1 MDAKYVLCVW
11 KGCFWPA
18 KVLSRP
24 RALAQQTRKRVLSL
38 EVQIL
43 SVDEKIRVKRTK
55 IKTLKLSMIESITTS
70 LAAHPEP
77 SAPEEEEMTYI
88 CAITMAWDLLNKNG
102 NYTPARVVGDPESKM
117 QSPRR
122 LQKQHCRSHQ
132 GPSQGLRRSVRK
144 RKSSKSPVVPSER
157 EEAPYGDKSQV
168 CTLVALIPS
177 NMKTESSQSPRVHPN
192 FPSLSEDCHEKEGKE
207 KGDAS
212 KVMSLPL
219 YSEGEDVDVR
229 GGCMLPSLTSGFIPT
244 VHKALEEGAHNTCQK
259 SLAVYP
265 EHATSSGNVDPEE
278 GTCNSGS
285 EGSVASSSAP
295 NLSLNYSLHL
305 ANRKRKLQA
314 PGCEEEWQESQLS
327 AGSKA
332 IKPTSAIKKGG
343 GKEVG
348 QLTSM
353 VFPGETC
360 PIERGMLVWFKFQNH
375 PFWPAV
381 IKSVSPTQQTAR
393 VLLIEA
399 KMSCEKSGIQ
409 VPLRRLKHL
418 DYNGK
423 EKLMKR
429 ASKLYRESVNWCF
442 SLISSYREGL
452 VCGSFVGSFLDY
464 YAADISYPMR
474 KAIQEGDLQM
484 NFPKVNYSDLEDSE
498 EETSVAAKRHCKR
511 ILPDWM
517 RAARDRANQ
526 KLVDFIVKRKG
537 ADSHLLDIIKGR
549 KGSKWLESFMKSER
563 YVICVETYLE
573 DDDQLDVVL
582 SHLREIYKH
591 IDKKALA
598 LTRDDPVSFLLE
610 VLLPE
615 VIICSV
621 ATVDGLDYKEAEAK
635 YRQGP
640 PVYYREKELFDQ
652 KILKK
657 LRKTSTERYKAKLS
671 PFAQQGI
678 RQTSQPHH

>member
-11 KGCFWPA
+11 KGRFWPA
-18 KVLSRP
+18 KK
-24 RALAQQTRKRVLSL
+24 RKR

-43 SVDEKIRVKRTK
+43 SVEEKIRVKRTK
-55 IKTLKLSMIESITTS
+55 IKTLKLSMIESIATS
-70 LAAHPEP
+70 LAAQPEP
-77 SAPEEEEMTYI
+77 STREEEEMTYI
-88 CAITMAWDLLNKNG
+88 CAITMAWDLLSKNG
-102 NYTPARVVGDPESKM
+102 NYTPARVVGDPESKA

-122 LQKQHCRSHQ
+122 LQKHHRRSRQ
-132 GPSQGLRRSVRK
+132 EPNQGLRRSVRK

-157 EEAPYGDKSQV
+157 EDAPYGDKSQV

-177 NMKTESSQSPRVHPN
+177 NRQTESSQSPRVHPN
-192 FPSLSEDCHEKEGKE
+192 FPSLSEDDHEKEGKE

-212 KVMSLPL
+212 KVMSLPCTVK
-219 YSEGEDVDVR
+219 EVGVDVR
-229 GGCMLPSLTSGFIPT
+229 GGCVLPSLTPGFIPT
-244 VHKALEEGAHNTCQK
+244 VPKALEEGAHNTCQK

-265 EHATSSGNVDPEE
+265 EHATSSGNVDPGE
-278 GTCNSGS
+278 GTCNSSS
-285 EGSVASSSAP
+285 EGSAASCT
-295 NLSLNYSLHL
+295 
-305 ANRKRKLQA
+305 NRKRKLQA
-314 PGCEEEWQESQLS
+314 PGCEEEWQESQPS

-343 GKEVG
+343 GKEAG

-353 VFPGETC
+353 VFPGEPC

-381 IKSVSPTQQTAR
+381 VKSVSPTQQTAR

-399 KMSCEKSGIQ
+399 NMNCEKSGIQ

-418 DYNGK
+418 DYTGK

-429 ASKLYRESVNWCF
+429 ANKVYGESVNWCF

-452 VCGSFVGSFLDY
+452 ACGSFVGSFLDY

-484 NFPKVNYSDLEDSE
+484 DFPKLNYSDLEDSE

-511 ILPDWM
+511 ILPDRM

-537 ADSHLLDIIKGR
+537 ADSQLLDIVKGR
-549 KGSKWLESFMKSER
+549 KESKWLESFRNSER

-573 DDDQLDVVL
+573 DDDQLDVVV

-591 IDKKALA
+591 VDKKALA

-615 VIICSV
+615 AMICSI
-621 ATVDGLDYKEAEAK
+621 ATVDGLDNKEAEAK
-635 YRQGP
+635 YLQGP
-640 PVYYREKELFDQ
+640 PVYYREKELFDK

-657 LRKTSTERYKAKLS
+657 VTKRSTKRYKAKPS
-671 PFAQQGI
+671 P
-678 RQTSQPHH
+678 

>member
-1 MDAKYVLCVW
+1 
-11 KGCFWPA
+11 
-18 KVLSRP
+18 
-24 RALAQQTRKRVLSL
+24 
-38 EVQIL
+38 
-43 SVDEKIRVKRTK
+43 
-55 IKTLKLSMIESITTS
+55 MIESISTS
-70 LAAHPEP
+70 LAAQPEP
-77 SAPEEEEMTYI
+77 IAPEEEEMAYI
-88 CAITMAWDLLNKNG
+88 CAITMAWDVLNKNG
-102 NYTPARVVGDPESKM
+102 NFTPARVAGDPESKM

-122 LQKQHCRSHQ
+122 LQKQHCRRCQ
-132 GPSQGLRRSVRK
+132 KPKRGLRRSVRK
-144 RKSSKSPVVPSER
+144 SKSSKSPVVPSER
-157 EEAPYGDKSQV
+157 EDGPYGDKPQV
-168 CTLVALIPS
+168 CTPIAPIPTE
-177 NMKTESSQSPRVHPN
+177 MQTESPQSSGVHPS
-192 FPSLSEDCHEKEGKE
+192 FLSLSEDDREKEGKE
-207 KGDAS
+207 KQDAS
-212 KVMSLPL
+212 KVMSLPCTVK
-219 YSEGEDVDVR
+219 EVGVDVR
-229 GGCMLPSLTSGFIPT
+229 GERVLPSLTPGFILT
-244 VHKALEEGAHNTCQK
+244 VPKAPEEGVHNTCPK
-259 SLAVYP
+259 SLAVSP
-265 EHATSSGNVDPEE
+265 ERATSSVNVDPEE

-285 EGSVASSSAP
+285 EGAEASSNAS
-295 NLSLNYSLHL
+295 NLGLRYSLCL

-314 PGCEEEWQESQLS
+314 PGCEEEQQESQPS

-332 IKPTSAIKKGG
+332 IKPTGAIKKGG

-353 VFPGETC
+353 ACPEELC

-381 IKSVSPTQQTAR
+381 VKSVSPTEQTAR

-399 KMSCEKSGIQ
+399 NMHCEKSGIQ

-429 ASKLYRESVNWCF
+429 ASKVYGASVNWCF

-452 VCGSFVGSFLDY
+452 VRGSFVGSFLDY

-484 NFPKVNYSDLEDSE
+484 DFPKVNYSDLEDSE
-498 EETSVAAKRHCKR
+498 EETPQRHCKR
-511 ILPDWM
+511 ILPDRM
-517 RAARDRANQ
+517 RAAWDRANE
-526 KLVDFIVKRKG
+526 KLVDFIVNRKG
-537 ADSHLLDIIKGR
+537 ADPHLLDIVKGR
-549 KGSKWLESFMKSER
+549 KESKWLESFRNSER

-573 DDDQLDVVL
+573 DDDQLDAVVR
-582 SHLREIYKH
+582 HLQEIYKH

-615 VIICSV
+615 AIICSI
-621 ATVDGLDYKEAEAK
+621 ATMDGLDYKEAEAK

-640 PVYYREKELFDQ
+640 PVRYREKELFDK

-657 LRKTSTERYKAKLS
+657 IKKRSAERYKAKLS
-671 PFAQQGI
+671 PCAQQGI
-678 RQTSQPHH
+678 GQASQPHH

>member
-11 KGCFWPA
+11 KGRFWPT
-18 KVLSRP
+18 KVLSTP
-24 RALAQQTRKRVLSL
+24 RASAQQKRKRVLSL

-55 IKTLKLSMIESITTS
+55 IKTLKLSVIESIATS

-77 SAPEEEEMTYI
+77 SAPEEEMTYI

-102 NYTPARVVGDPESKM
+102 NHTPARVVGDPESKM

-122 LQKQHCRSHQ
+122 LQKQHRRSLQ
-132 GPSQGLRRSVRK
+132 EPSQGLQRSVRK

-157 EEAPYGDKSQV
+157 EDAPYGDKSQV

-177 NMKTESSQSPRVHPN
+177 NMQTESSQSPRVHPN
-192 FPSLSEDCHEKEGKE
+192 FPSLSEYDHEKKGKE

-212 KVMSLPL
+212 KVMSLPCTVK
-219 YSEGEDVDVR
+219 EVGVDVR
-229 GGCMLPSLTSGFIPT
+229 GGCVLPSLTPGFIPT
-244 VHKALEEGAHNTCQK
+244 VPKALEEGAHNTCQK

-265 EHATSSGNVDPEE
+265 EHATSSGNVDPGE

-285 EGSVASSSAP
+285 EGSAASSSAP
-295 NLSLNYSLHL
+295 NLSLRYSLHL

-314 PGCEEEWQESQLS
+314 PGCEEECQESQPS

-332 IKPTSAIKKGG
+332 IKPTSAIKKAR
-343 GKEVG
+343 GKDAG

-353 VFPGETC
+353 VFPGEMC
-360 PIERGMLVWFKFQNH
+360 PIERGMLVWFKFQDH

-381 IKSVSPTQQTAR
+381 IKSVSPTQQTAG
-393 VLLIEA
+393 VLLSEA
-399 KMSCEKSGIQ
+399 NMNCEKRVIQ

-429 ASKLYRESVNWCF
+429 ASKLYRQSVNWCF

-484 NFPKVNYSDLEDSE
+484 DFPKVNYSDLEDSE

-511 ILPDWM
+511 ILPDRT
-517 RAARDRANQ
+517 RAARDRANK

-537 ADSHLLDIIKGR
+537 ADSQLLDIVKGR
-549 KGSKWLESFMKSER
+549 KESKWLESFMNSER
-563 YVICVETYLE
+563 YVICIETYLE
-573 DDDQLDVVL
+573 DDDQLDVVV
-582 SHLREIYKH
+582 SHLREIYKDV
-591 IDKKALA
+591 DKKALA
-598 LTRDDPVSFLLE
+598 LTRDDPVSFILE

-615 VIICSV
+615 AIICSV

-635 YRQGP
+635 YLQGP
-640 PVYYREKELFDQ
+640 PVYYREKELFDK

-657 LRKTSTERYKAKLS
+657 LKKTSTKRYKAKLS
-671 PFAQQGI
+671 PCAQQGI